1 MVSKSSGVP
10 VILGMGS
17 KDVYAGDEALHRMG
31 VAAKLDNPF
40 VDEPSKVDISIQM
53 IGYCPGLSSD
63 STSHICSSA
72 SSRFGTEQLLSPS
85 DRLYTSR
92 APRFEMVCGAR
103 PYSVSSPPPVF
114 ARPPDFTV
122 SQNFTVSRNFTP
134 ASPGMAMSPTYC
146 PESFMSPT
154 SPAISPTSPAI
165 SMKSPAMSPTSPA
178 MSTTSRSPT
187 TSPTSPSSSSSSSPT
202 LLRSSCHRGQRL
214 MEEMECSLPPP
225 GSAPPSSPLKL
236 KSFKLGHEM
245 MDDPNI
251 TMSGSGCR
259 NAAEHLIQ
267 RGGIHIAQSALY
279 GQSLSSYDEQN
290 LIDEIIL
297 GIEKI
302 EDSKNILSC
311 SSEDTSFPIDSEY
324 DIYIYKEKL
333 SLNLEA
339 CMVASCGILVC
350 MPNTSGEV
358 DYYGLS
364 MCLKCPSEIGF
375 HCSTIRYQIKCY
387 LKMPISEYT
396 THPFRRGGEGA
407 G

>member
-10 VILGMGS
+10 VIFGMGS

-31 VAAKLDNPF
+31 VAAKLDNLL
-40 VDEPSKVDISIQM
+40 VDEPSKVDISVQM
-53 IGYCPGLSSD
+53 IGYCPGLSES
-63 STSHICSSA
+63 SSFLCTVGNFNSSSLNSAHFTPNLKAKRKQVMKKPPILKKVCTASLSPISA
-72 SSRFGTEQLLSPS
+72 SSPVYACSRGLSPPLS
-85 DRLYTSR
+85 L
-92 APRFEMVCGAR
+92 
-103 PYSVSSPPPVF
+103 
-114 ARPPDFTV
+114 
-122 SQNFTVSRNFTP
+122 
-134 ASPGMAMSPTYC
+134 MAMSPIS
-146 PESFMSPT
+146 PVMSPT
-154 SPAISPTSPAI
+154 SPAMSTTSPAY
-165 SMKSPAMSPTSPA
+165 SPTSPA

-187 TSPTSPSSSSSSSPT
+187 SSPTSPSSSPSSSPP

-225 GSAPPSSPLKL
+225 GSAPPSSPLML
-236 KSFKLGHEM
+236 KSLKVEHEL

-251 TMSGSGCR
+251 TMAGCR
-259 NAAEHLIQ
+259 DAAEHLIQ

-297 GIEKI
+297 GIGKV
-302 EDSKNILSC
+302 EDSKKILFC
-311 SSEDTSFPIDSEY
+311 SSEDTSVPIDSEY

-375 HCSTIRYQIKCY
+375 HCSTIRYQIK
-387 LKMPISEYT
+387 
-396 THPFRRGGEGA
+396 
-407 G
+407 